1 MALFE
6 HILFPVDFSDRC
18 LATKPYVLAMAQR
31 FKSKLTLLHVVQIP
45 VSWYGGIEVS
55 YPVPLDM
62 TPVRNDARRKLDLFH
77 DFPGDINVTENVEE
91 GDPGMMI
98 ASYAEEKG
106 VDLVMIPTHGYG
118 KFRAL
123 LLGSVAAKVL
133 HDASCPVWTSAHAED
148 PGAQPHADYRSI
160 LCAVD
165 LSPGSADL
173 IKRAVEFTSHYD
185 AKLRLVHAI
194 GATEARPDKYL
205 DTEFRQFLL
214 QSSRDAIMDMQR
226 DLGVNLEVCLDAG
239 AVSNAVRDAAV
250 THQADLV
257 IIGRGRVQKSF
268 GRLRTNSYAIIR
280 DCPCPVLSI

>member
-1 MALFE
+1 MSSFR

-31 FKSKLTLLHVVQIP
+31 FKSKLTLLHAVQIP
-45 VSWYGGIEVS
+45 VNWYAGTEGAYV
-55 YPVPLDM
+55 VPLDIA
-62 TPVRNDARRKLDLFH
+62 PLLDDAKKKLDVFT
-77 DFPGDINVTENVEE
+77 DFPTDVNVDKVVDD
-91 GDPGMMI
+91 GDPGI
-98 ASYAEEKG
+98 IIPLYAAQNG
-106 VDLVMIPTHGYG
+106 VDLIMIPTHDYG

-133 HDASCPVWTSAHAED
+133 HDSECPVWTAAHAED
-148 PGAQPHADYRSI
+148 PAVLAHVDCRSV

-173 IKRAVEFTSHYD
+173 IKRAVEFTRHYD

-194 GATEARPDKYL
+194 GATEAMPDKYL
-205 DTEFRQFLL
+205 DIDFRHFLF

-226 DLGVNLEVCLDAG
+226 NLGLNLEVCIDGG
-239 AVSNAVRDAAV
+239 AVSHAVHDAAV

-257 IIGRGRVQKSF
+257 IIGRGRAQMSF

-280 DCPCPVLSI
+280 DSPCPVLSF

>member
-18 LATKPYVLAMAQR
+18 QATKPYVLAMAQR
-31 FKSKLTLLHVVQIP
+31 FKSKLTLMHVVQIP
-45 VSWYGGIEVS
+45 ISWYGGMEVT
-55 YPVPLDM
+55 YPIPLDIA
-62 TPVRNDARRKLDLFH
+62 PLLDDAKKKLDVFD
-77 DFPGDINVTENVEE
+77 DFPDDIRVNKVVEDGDAPTLITAFAEQDAVNLI
-91 GDPGMMI
+91 MM
-98 ASYAEEKG
+98 
-106 VDLVMIPTHGYG
+106 PTHGYG

-133 HDASCPVWTSAHAED
+133 HDTKLPVWTAAHAEE
-148 PGAQPHADYRSI
+148 PAVKPHFDCRSI

-165 LSPGSADL
+165 LSPESADL
-173 IKRAVEFTSHYD
+173 IKRAVEFAGHYD

-205 DTEFRQFLL
+205 DTEFRQFLF
-214 QSSRDAIMDMQR
+214 QSSREAIMDMQR
-226 DLGVNLEVCLDAG
+226 QLGLNLELCIDGGTVSTAVHDG
-239 AVSNAVRDAAV
+239 AVA
-250 THQADLV
+250 HQADLV

>member
-45 VSWYGGIEVS
+45 VSWYGGMEVS
-55 YPVPLDM
+55 YPIPLEIA
-62 TPVRNDARRKLDLFH
+62 PLREDARKKLDVFN
-77 DFPGDINVTENVEE
+77 DFPGDINVTMVVED
-91 GDPGMMI
+91 GDPAMMI
-98 ASYAEEKG
+98 ASFAEQNG
-106 VDLVMIPTHGYG
+106 VDLVMLPTHGYG

-133 HDASCPVWTSAHAED
+133 HDASCPVWTSAHAEE
-148 PGAQPHADYRSI
+148 PAVQKHVDYRSI

-173 IKRAVEFTSHYD
+173 IKRAVEFTGHYN

-205 DTEFRQFLL
+205 DTEFRQFLV
-214 QSSRDAIMDMQR
+214 QSSRDIIKDMQR
-226 DLGVNLEVCLDAG
+226 ELGVNLEVCIDGA
-239 AVSNAVRDAAV
+239 AVSTAVHDAAV

-257 IIGRGRVQKSF
+257 IIGRGRVQKPL

>member
-18 LATKPYVLAMAQR
+18 LAAKPYVLAMAQR
-31 FKSKLTLLHVVQIP
+31 FKSKLTLLHVVQVP
-45 VSWYGGIEVS
+45 VSWYGGMEVS
-55 YPVPLDM
+55 SQVPLDIA
-62 TPVRNDARRKLDLFH
+62 PLREDAKKKLDVFS
-77 DFPGDINVTENVEE
+77 DFPGDVNVAKVVEE
-91 GDPGMMI
+91 GDPAMMI
-98 ASYAEEKG
+98 SSFVEQNG
-106 VDLVMIPTHGYG
+106 VDLIMIPTHGYG

-123 LLGSVAAKVL
+123 LLGSVAAKVA
-133 HDASCPVWTSAHAED
+133 HDARCPVWTAAHKEEPTVQAHAD
-148 PGAQPHADYRSI
+148 CRSV

-173 IKRAVEFTSHYD
+173 IKRAVEFVSHYD

-205 DTEFRQFLL
+205 DTEFRQFLV
-214 QSSRDAIMDMQR
+214 QSSREAIMDMQR
-226 DLGVNLEVCLDAG
+226 DLGVNLEVCIDGG
-239 AVSNAVRDAAV
+239 AVSNAVHDAAV
-250 THQADLV
+250 THHADLV

-280 DCPCPVLSI
+280 DCPCPVLSF